1 MGILDY
7 PTIAGSDAIGALS
20 TSYLCR
26 LASKYAESN
35 PYVKRIAE
43 RCKNGQKSDRE
54 RPDSETHSG
63 SGAGESESSRGSGA
77 GQQGR

>member
-20 TSYLCR
+20 AKYFCS
-26 LASKYAESN
+26 LAAKYADSH

-43 RCKNGQKSDRE
+43 RCKNGKKDDSE
-54 RPDSETHSG
+54 GPDSEAHSG
-63 SGAGESESSRGSGA
+63 SGAGESKSSSGSGA
-77 GQQGR
+77 GQ